1 MQACS
6 FCGKAGDEC
15 ERLIVG
21 GGGQAA
27 GNARG
32 VAICN
37 ECIELCHRMVHGPRV
52 PLPAIPPEVLRAL
65 GTCPTDITEE
75 PQALVV
81 NCACAVEPS
90 EEEEVRRKQSLAPY
104 FPAGT
109 RFRYFWPVEPPEAP
123 AEWLETLLEAP
134 DETGPLSRRV

>member
-1 MQACS
+1 MDACS
-6 FCGKAGDEC
+6 FCGKAAAEC

-21 GGGQAA
+21 GGGHAA

-52 PLPAIPPEVLRAL
+52 AMPVIPRDVLVAA
-65 GTCPTDITEE
+65 GVCPTDITEE

-90 EEEEVRRKQSLAPY
+90 PEDEVRRKQLLAPY
-104 FPAGT
+104 FPPAT
-109 RFRYFWPVEPPEAP
+109 RFRYFWPVEPPEDA
-123 AEWLETLLEAP
+123 AEWLAMLLEAP
-134 DETGPLSRRV
+134 DESGPLSQRR